1 MVADQVRGCFVTIEG
16 IEGVG
21 KSTNLG
27 VVAELLRDAGCD
39 VVVTREPGGTPLAER
54 IRGLLLDSERG
65 SVPGMAEL
73 LLMFAARSSHLES
86 LIKPALARGSWVLC
100 DRFTDA
106 SYAYQGGGRG
116 LDTAWIAALEKQ
128 VQGELRPDL
137 TLLLDA
143 DPEVTRSR
151 REARGVTDRFEAEDA
166 AFFQRVREN
175 YLERAAA
182 EPGRIRLVDA
192 AQPLDEVRKT
202 LSKVVAEFLKIV
214 EK

>member
-1 MVADQVRGCFVTIEG
+1 
-16 IEGVG
+16 
-21 KSTNLG
+21 
-27 VVAELLRDAGCD
+27 
-39 VVVTREPGGTPLAER
+39 
-54 IRGLLLDSERG
+54 
-65 SVPGMAEL
+65 
-73 LLMFAARSSHLES
+73 MFAARSSHLES

-166 AFFQRVREN
+166 AFFKRVREN

>member
-1 MVADQVRGCFVTIEG
+1 MRGRFVTIEG

-27 VVAELLRDAGCD
+27 EVAELLRAAGLD
-39 VVVTREPGGTPLAER
+39 VLVTREPGGTPLAER

-65 SVPGMAEL
+65 SVPESAEL
-73 LLMFAARSSHLES
+73 LLMFAARASHLEA

-106 SYAYQGGGRG
+106 TYAYQGGGRG
-116 LDTAWIAALEKQ
+116 LDSAWIAALEQQ
-128 VQGELRPDL
+128 VQGDLRPDL

-151 REARGVTDRFEAEDA
+151 RAKRGGTDRFEAEDT
-166 AFFQRVREN
+166 AFFRRVRAC
-175 YLERAAA
+175 YLERAKA
-182 EPGRIRLVDA
+182 EPERFRLIDA
-192 AQPLDEVRKT
+192 AQPLDEVRKE
-202 LSKVVAEFLKIV
+202 LSRTVTQFVKVT